1 PRLPQ
6 RDELPLTLFPCGLLA
21 RPQGTIHCLQV
32 FDVLGHLR
40 QGLACD
46 IQSAVNAT
54 DETFQPRL
62 CMPPFCACRL
72 RSSDARTSCNASLI
86 RTPGGCSG
94 PPWSS
99 LSIPRTAAQYP
110 NTTSP
115 TSSLTSG
122 AAVTALA
129 GVSRALA
136 VRPAP
141 RSRRA
146 QAAGAAAS
154 GLATCGVSSAWGG
167 PGAGAGSRATV
178 RRRCSSTRRSVVRDP
193 RTLLGSVAK
202 LAFGG
207 KIRTSA
213 LGKSTTCES
222 QLSCFR

>member
-62 CMPPFCACRL
+62 CTPPFCACRL

-115 TSSLTSG
+115 ASSVTAGS
-122 AAVTALA
+122 AVTAPA
-129 GVSRALA
+129 VVSRALA
-136 VRPAP
+136 VWPPP

-146 QAAGAAAS
+146 QASGAAAS
-154 GLATCGVSSAWGG
+154 GWPHTASRLPGAAWGQG
-167 PGAGAGSRATV
+167 QAQGQRCADAPPAHGVRSCATRAL
-178 RRRCSSTRRSVVRDP
+178 CSAS
-193 RTLLGSVAK
+193 
-202 LAFGG
+202 
-207 KIRTSA
+207 
-213 LGKSTTCES
+213 
-222 QLSCFR
+222 